1 MKSLNSLMQEIIQL
15 TSKIESDYP
24 ELYNYL
30 GETPLSSSEAVEKA
44 VSADDLN
51 KYLDT
56 LKSQLQ
62 RHIETHKILVK

>member
-1 MKSLNSLMQEIIQL
+1 MQEIIQL

-30 GETPLSSSEAVEKA
+30 GETPLSASEASEKP
-44 VSADDLN
+44 VSTDDLN

>member
-1 MKSLNSLMQEIIQL
+1 MKSLNSLIQEIIQL

-30 GETPLSSSEAVEKA
+30 GETPLSVSESGEKA
-44 VSADDLN
+44 VSTDDLN

>member
-15 TSKIESDYP
+15 TSKIESDYT

-30 GETPLSSSEAVEKA
+30 GETPLSVSEASEKA
-44 VSADDLN
+44 VSTYDLN

-62 RHIETHKILVK
+62 RYIETHKILVK